1 MNIKLLRV
9 LFCRLWRLIEKWYR
23 NVLHNSENWQFW
35 KSFYGVIKKLVSKF
49 KNVCLSEFISKI
61 KVVHIVPSGFLIIN
75 IAIKFLY
82 FQKSCKLLI
91 LSKTI
96 LLYFLFKRPWDSP
109 TFGIT
114 YHRLRII
121 DFHAWIYG
129 LCEFYISTDN
139 RIGKL
144 FSNLVISF
152 HLQVTTFNDVE
163 QLDVRPVGD
172 REQK

>member
-96 LLYFLFKRPWDSP
+96 LLYFLFKRPWDSNIWNYVSS
-109 TFGIT
+109 IT
-114 YHRLRII
+114 YSR
-121 DFHAWIYG
+121 
-129 LCEFYISTDN
+129 
-139 RIGKL
+139 
-144 FSNLVISF
+144 FSRVNLWLMWVL
-152 HLQVTTFNDVE
+152 HLYE
-163 QLDVRPVGD
+163 Q
-172 REQK
+172 